1 MSVIESAVKS
11 IWARNNKMADPNQ
24 AAHDVLARAASFGS
38 SMARFAAGGF
48 RTVSHQT
55 YQDRFAHCL
64 PCSHYD
70 LGLCRLCGCWLD
82 AKVRLPHEAC
92 PEGKWAGE
100 QAG

>member
-1 MSVIESAVKS
+1 MSDSDSFNSTGNSSAQG
-11 IWARNNKMADPNQ
+11 I
-24 AAHDVLARAASFGS
+24 LTRAASFTS

-64 PCSHYD
+64 TCPHYD
-70 LGLCRLCGCWLD
+70 LGLCQVCGCWLD

-92 PEGKWAGE
+92 PEGKWLAEE